1 MTSFLNWKNINLGR
15 KYTIIFSLMASA
27 FILAIFVTFLFLNHT
42 GDTMDETVV
51 KNEVAIHSADLITLF
66 HEKYILIPEYL
77 LMAEDEK
84 LTEYLAFSQSFAETA
99 KELMPNLPDEQLDM
113 FYQMIEN
120 NHELDQYFFSVVVP
134 NVQQI
139 NTDEFT
145 DIQASVHELKED
157 TTRIGEELKTSA
169 VTFNQDAMDAA
180 QGDLR
185 DVMFILIF
193 STAVAITIS
202 FVFLFIMS
210 RSIKKNLNKIVVRS
224 QQIADGQLNNEA
236 LEYDGKDEIGQLS
249 LSMNHMG
256 KSLRDMISQVSEVSE
271 LVDKQSVQLLH
282 SSEEVRE
289 GSDQVAVTIEELANG
304 ATSQADNATVIS
316 ESTKDFSHDIDEAT
330 GHSDTLVAFSK
341 QVLDVSIKGNQDM
354 EESLTQMSRVNEV
367 VKSSVTKVKSLESK
381 THSITEIVDVIKSI
395 AEQTNLLA
403 LNASIEA
410 ARAGEAG
417 KGFAVVATEVRKL
430 AEEVTHSVENITGIV
445 LSIKTETASIAEE
458 LNVGYTEVSKGTE
471 VIERTGIQF
480 GDIKNKV
487 EEMSDRVI
495 GISTIFKKVAQSSKD
510 INESVENIAAVSE
523 ESAAGSEEISATV
536 VEQSQAVET
545 IADSAKQLTA
555 KVEEMNNMIKRFEL

>member
-1 MTSFLNWKNINLGR
+1 
-15 KYTIIFSLMASA
+15 MASA
-27 FILAIFVTFLFLNHT
+27 FIIAIFVTFLFLNHT

-51 KNEVAIHSADLITLF
+51 KNEVAIHSADLVTLF

-139 NTDEFT
+139 NTNEFT
-145 DIQASVHELKED
+145 DIQASVQELKED
-157 TTRIGEELKTSA
+157 TTRIGEELKSSA
-169 VTFNQDAMDAA
+169 VAFNQDAMSAA

-185 DVMFILIF
+185 NVIFILIF
-193 STAVAITIS
+193 STVAAIAIS

-224 QQIADGQLNNEA
+224 QEIADGHLNNEA

-256 KSLRDMISQVSEVSE
+256 ESLRDMISQVSEVSA

-316 ESTKDFSHDIDEAT
+316 ENTKDFSQDIDEAT
-330 GHSDTLVAFSK
+330 AHSNELVDFSK

-354 EESLTQMSRVNEV
+354 EESLTQMNRVNTV
-367 VKSSVTKVKSLESK
+367 VKSSVAKVKSLESK

-445 LSIKTETASIAEE
+445 LSIKTETTSIAEE

-487 EEMSDRVI
+487 EEMSDRVT
-495 GISTIFKKVAQSSKD
+495 GISTIFEKVAQSSKE

-545 IADSAKQLTA
+545 IAASAKQLTS

>member
-1 MTSFLNWKNINLGR
+1 
-15 KYTIIFSLMASA
+15 MASA

-51 KNEVAIHSADLITLF
+51 KNEVAIHSADLVTLF

-139 NTDEFT
+139 NTNEFT
-145 DIQASVHELKED
+145 DIQASVQELKED
-157 TTRIGEELKTSA
+157 TTRIGEELKSSA
-169 VTFNQDAMDAA
+169 VAFNQDAMSAA
-180 QGDLR
+180 QRDLR
-185 DVMFILIF
+185 NVIFILIF
-193 STAVAITIS
+193 STVAAIAIS

-224 QQIADGQLNNEA
+224 QEIADGHLNNEA

-256 KSLRDMISQVSEVSE
+256 ESLRDMISQVSEVSA
-271 LVDKQSVQLLH
+271 LVDKQSVQLLN

-316 ESTKDFSHDIDEAT
+316 ENTKDFSQDIDEAT
-330 GHSDTLVAFSK
+330 GHSNELVDFSK
-341 QVLDVSIKGNQDM
+341 QVLDVSIKGNKDM
-354 EESLTQMSRVNEV
+354 EESLTQMNRVNDV
-367 VKSSVTKVKSLESK
+367 VKSSVAKVKSLESK

-445 LSIKTETASIAEE
+445 LSIKTETTSIAEE

-487 EEMSDRVI
+487 EEMSDRVT

-545 IADSAKQLTA
+545 IAASAKQLTS

>member
-1 MTSFLNWKNINLGR
+1 
-15 KYTIIFSLMASA
+15 MASA
-27 FILAIFVTFLFLNHT
+27 FIIAIFVTFLFLNHT

-51 KNEVAIHSADLITLF
+51 KNEVAIHSADLVTLF

-139 NTDEFT
+139 NTNEFT
-145 DIQASVHELKED
+145 DIQASVQELKED
-157 TTRIGEELKTSA
+157 TTRIGEELKSSA
-169 VTFNQDAMDAA
+169 VAFNQDAMSAA
-180 QGDLR
+180 QRDLR
-185 DVMFILIF
+185 NVIFILIF
-193 STAVAITIS
+193 STVAAIAIS

-224 QQIADGQLNNEA
+224 QEIADGHLNNEA

-256 KSLRDMISQVSEVSE
+256 ESLRDMISQVSEVSA

-316 ESTKDFSHDIDEAT
+316 ENTKDFSQDIDEAT
-330 GHSDTLVAFSK
+330 AHSNELVDFSK

-354 EESLTQMSRVNEV
+354 EESLTQMNRVNTV
-367 VKSSVTKVKSLESK
+367 VKSSVAKVKSLESK

-445 LSIKTETASIAEE
+445 LSIKTETTSIAEE

-487 EEMSDRVI
+487 EEMSDRVT
-495 GISTIFKKVAQSSKD
+495 GISTIFKKVAQSSKE

-545 IADSAKQLTA
+545 IAASAKQLTS

>member
-1 MTSFLNWKNINLGR
+1 MTNFLNWKNINLGR

-27 FILAIFVTFLFLNHT
+27 FIIAIFVTFLFLNHT

-51 KNEVAIHSADLITLF
+51 KNEVAIHSADLVTLF

-139 NTDEFT
+139 NTNEFT
-145 DIQASVHELKED
+145 DIQASVQELKED
-157 TTRIGEELKTSA
+157 TTRIGEELKSSA
-169 VTFNQDAMDAA
+169 VAFNQDAMSAA
-180 QGDLR
+180 QRDLR
-185 DVMFILIF
+185 NVIFILIF
-193 STAVAITIS
+193 STVAAIAIS

-224 QQIADGQLNNEA
+224 QEIADGHLNNEA

-256 KSLRDMISQVSEVSE
+256 ESLRDMISQVSEVSA

-316 ESTKDFSHDIDEAT
+316 ENTKDFSQDIDEAT
-330 GHSDTLVAFSK
+330 AHSNELVDFSK

-354 EESLTQMSRVNEV
+354 EESLTQMNRVNTV
-367 VKSSVTKVKSLESK
+367 VKSSVAKVKSLESK

-445 LSIKTETASIAEE
+445 LSIKTETTSIAEE

-487 EEMSDRVI
+487 EEMSDRVT
-495 GISTIFKKVAQSSKD
+495 GISTIFKKVAQSSKE

-545 IADSAKQLTA
+545 IAASAKQLTS

>member
-1 MTSFLNWKNINLGR
+1 
-15 KYTIIFSLMASA
+15 MASA
-27 FILAIFVTFLFLNHT
+27 FIIAIFVTFLFLNHT

-51 KNEVAIHSADLITLF
+51 KNEVTIHSADLVTLF

-139 NTDEFT
+139 NTNEFT
-145 DIQASVHELKED
+145 DIQASVQELKED
-157 TTRIGEELKTSA
+157 TTRIGEELKSSA
-169 VTFNQDAMDAA
+169 VAFNQDAMSAA
-180 QGDLR
+180 QRDLR
-185 DVMFILIF
+185 NVIFILIF
-193 STAVAITIS
+193 STVAAIAIS

-224 QQIADGQLNNEA
+224 QEIADGHLNNEA

-256 KSLRDMISQVSEVSE
+256 ESLRDMISQVSEVSA

-316 ESTKDFSHDIDEAT
+316 ENTKDFSQDIDEAT
-330 GHSDTLVAFSK
+330 AHSNELVDFSK

-354 EESLTQMSRVNEV
+354 EESLTQMNRVNTV
-367 VKSSVTKVKSLESK
+367 VKSSVAKVKSLESK

-445 LSIKTETASIAEE
+445 LSIKTETTSIAEE

-487 EEMSDRVI
+487 EEMSDRVT
-495 GISTIFKKVAQSSKD
+495 GISTIFKKVAQSSKE

-545 IADSAKQLTA
+545 IAASAKQLTS

>member
-1 MTSFLNWKNINLGR
+1 
-15 KYTIIFSLMASA
+15 MASA